1 MIVKP
6 LPKQNLYELV
16 EPLVFWIVYDD
27 DYSRCEV
34 PAGFVFDGASVP
46 RFFWRV
52 VSTPFQPKVMRAA
65 CIHDYLYRNHIVE
78 KDVADEKFK
87 SVLIAD
93 GVDKER
99 AETMFTGVRLGGKS
113 AYRNGPKKPLIGV

>member
-6 LPKQNLYELV
+6 LPKKNLYELV
-16 EPLVFWIVYDD
+16 EPLVFWVNKK
-27 DYSRCEV
+27 REEV

-65 CIHDYLYRNHIVE
+65 CIHDYLYRKHIVK
-78 KDVADEKFK
+78 KDIADEKFK
-87 SVLIAD
+87 NVLLCD
-93 GVDKER
+93 GVDKEL
-99 AETMFTGVRLGGKS
+99 AETMFTGVTIAGGS
-113 AYRNGPKKPLIGV
+113 AYKNGPKKPLIGV